1 MEKKK
6 AIMKIES
13 FSHKDGTLLL
23 SVGDWGVRAMLQGLV
38 ELCEQKHGG
47 YIKLEMSCPYKQRTL
62 PENNMYWAKCTEFA
76 LFCGSTKEEV
86 SYGVKERAMEMGL
99 WQGKDVPFSK
109 TGAKIPDSSATA
121 DTQEFA
127 TLLNVLDLIASEYGY
142 VWKEDI

>member
-1 MEKKK
+1 
-6 AIMKIES
+6 MKIEN
-13 FSHKDGTLLL
+13 FVMKDGELTL
-23 SVGDWGVRAMLQGLV
+23 SVGDLGVRAMLKDLIT
-38 ELCEQKHGG
+38 LCQQKHGG
-47 YIKLEMSCPYKQRTL
+47 YIKLELSPPYKQRTL
-62 PENNMYWAKCTEFA
+62 PENNLYWGKCTEFA

-86 SYGVKERAMEMGL
+86 SYGVKERALEMGL
-99 WQGKDVPFSK
+99 WRGKEVPFSK